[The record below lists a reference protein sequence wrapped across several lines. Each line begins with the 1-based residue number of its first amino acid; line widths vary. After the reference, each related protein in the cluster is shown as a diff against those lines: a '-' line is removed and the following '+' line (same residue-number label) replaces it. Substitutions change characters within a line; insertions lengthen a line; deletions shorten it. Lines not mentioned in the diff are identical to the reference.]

1 MSPFK
6 GFGKACIVAVL
17 AASAGTLLG
26 VLIAPAPGAETRQ
39 RLSTLMHHRK
49 DQVLSTVE
57 RSQDAVEHAFN
68 YVRDHVRTGKDKIAD
83 MVGS

>member
-1 MSPFK
+1 MSRFK
-6 GFGKACIVAVL
+6 GFVKACVVAVF

-49 DQVLSTVE
+49 EQVLSTVA
-57 RSQDAVEHAFN
+57 RSQDAVQHAFT
-68 YVRDHVRTGKDKIAD
+68 YVRDHVKTGKDKIAD